1 VEKRLGRRKKQ
12 RFRKGKMKLI
22 TREGRR
28 DEVKEEKM

>member
-12 RFRKGKMKLI
+12 RFRKCKMKLI